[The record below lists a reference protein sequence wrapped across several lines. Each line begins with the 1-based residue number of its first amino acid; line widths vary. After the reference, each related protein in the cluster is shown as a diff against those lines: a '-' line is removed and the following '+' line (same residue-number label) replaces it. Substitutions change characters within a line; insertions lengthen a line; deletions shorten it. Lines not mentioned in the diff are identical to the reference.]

1 MAFQKDNSKYPPSK
15 WVDALQILTDPI
27 RGKCLRF
34 SVSYPE
40 DKPDLIY
47 ISIWRMIMP
56 KDGAEGNPFPTKN
69 KNGGWVMIGGISLD
83 ELKEMVLAI
92 EQIRKFVDELQENPP
107 EKKEPEPKKE
117 VKKETKEEDVP
128 F

>member
-1 MAFQKDNSKYPPSK
+1 MAFQKDSKYPPSK
-15 WVDALQILTDPI
+15 WVDALQILTDPV
-27 RGKCLRF
+27 RGKCLKF

-56 KDGAEGNPFPTKN
+56 KDGSEGNPFPTKN
-69 KNGGWVMIGGISLD
+69 KNGGWVMIGGIFLD
-83 ELKEMVLAI
+83 ELREMTLAI
-92 EQIRKFVDELQENPP
+92 EQIRKFVEELQENPP
-107 EKKEPEPKKE
+107 EKKEPEQKKE
-117 VKKETKEEDVP
+117 VKKETKEEDIP